1 MEEQQPQLTK
11 RECRELRRQEKDQE
25 RSQMIKRKTMHK
37 IFIWTLV
44 VLGVGGII
52 WGLVMFAS
60 NSASDKTILPV
71 NAISES
77 DWVKGAKTQKIV
89 LIEYSDFQCPA
100 CGAYYP
106 VIKQVVEEFG
116 ENIAFVYRHFP
127 LRQIHKN
134 AELAAQAAE
143 AAGKQNKFWEMHDMI
158 FENQKEWS
166 NERNAKEFFVRYAS
180 ALDLNKEQFAADFGS
195 KEIKNKINADYQ
207 SGLRFNVNATPT
219 FFLNGEKLQSPR
231 NYEDFKSLIQGAIS
245 QQ

>member
-1 MEEQQPQLTK
+1 
-11 RECRELRRQEKDQE
+11 
-25 RSQMIKRKTMHK
+25 MIKRKTVRK
-37 IFIWTLV
+37 IFIWALI

-52 WGLVMFAS
+52 WGLVKFAN
-60 NSASDKTILPV
+60 NSASDKTILSV

-106 VIKQVVEEFG
+106 VTKQVVEEFG

-127 LRQIHKN
+127 LRQIHQN
-134 AELAAQAAE
+134 AELAARAAE

-166 NERNAKEFFVRYAS
+166 NEKSVKEFFVKYAD
-180 ALDLNKEQFAADFGS
+180 ALDLSKEQFAVDFDSG
-195 KEIKNKINADYQ
+195 EIKDKINADYQ

-219 FFLNGEKLQSPR
+219 FFLNGEKLQNPR
-231 NYEDFKSLIQGAIS
+231 NYEDFKSLIQGAVS

>member
-1 MEEQQPQLTK
+1 MEEQQSQLTK
-11 RECRELRRQEKDQE
+11 QERRELKRQEKDQE
-25 RSQMIKRKTMHK
+25 RSQMIKRKTMRK
-37 IFIWTLV
+37 IFIWTLI

-52 WGLVMFAS
+52 WGLVKFAS
-60 NSASDKTILPV
+60 NPSSDKTILPV

-77 DWVKGAKTQKIV
+77 DWAKGVKTQKIV
-89 LIEYSDFQCPA
+89 LVEYSDFQCPA

-106 VIKQVVEEFG
+106 VTKQLIEEFG

-166 NERNAKEFFVRYAS
+166 NERNAKEFFVRYAD
-180 ALDLNKEQFAADFGS
+180 ALDLNKEQFVTDFDS

-219 FFLNGEKLQSPR
+219 FFLNGEKLQNPR

>member
-1 MEEQQPQLTK
+1 
-11 RECRELRRQEKDQE
+11 
-25 RSQMIKRKTMHK
+25 MHK
-37 IFIWTLV
+37 IFIWTLI

-52 WGLVMFAS
+52 WGLVKFAS

-106 VIKQVVEEFG
+106 VTRQLVEEFG

-127 LRQIHKN
+127 LRQIHQN
-134 AELAAQAAE
+134 AELAARAAE
-143 AAGKQNKFWEMHDMI
+143 AAGKQNKFWGMHDLI

-166 NERNAKEFFVRYAS
+166 NKKNVKEFFVKYAD
-180 ALDLNKEQFAADFGS
+180 ALNLNKEQFVVDFDS
-195 KEIKNKINADYQ
+195 REIKDKINADYQ

-219 FFLNGEKLQSPR
+219 FFLNGEKLQNPR
-231 NYEDFKSLIQGAIS
+231 NYEDFKSLIQGAVS